1 MVRNEGYIFTR
12 GSTYIRSLYGL
23 RTDGMVWVD
32 GWTRGM
38 GGFLLYT
45 MIVFTGRL
53 CASRSLRM
61 LAFMCACEC

>member
-23 RTDGMVWVD
+23 RTDVRGMGGLEEWVGWWN

-38 GGFLLYT
+38 GGMGGLEEW
-45 MIVFTGRL
+45 VG
-53 CASRSLRM
+53 
-61 LAFMCACEC
+61 